1 MKHYLLPVIM
11 TLLASGCTT
20 IKEPAHVLMAGAN
33 TKVQPVVIKQ
43 VIVQPVY
50 RANGQSNN
58 MAQSM
63 LSKEEYN
70 KLFMSPYTYPYRKD
84 VNADSSVKN

>member
-20 IKEPAHVLMAGAN
+20 IQEPAHVLMAGAN

-50 RANGQSNN
+50 RGGAHTNN

-63 LSKEEYN
+63 LNKEEYN
-70 KLFMSPYTYPYRKD
+70 KIFMSPYTYPYRKN
-84 VNADSSVKN
+84 VNADNSVTN

>member
-1 MKHYLLPVIM
+1 MKHYLLPAIIAV
-11 TLLASGCTT
+11 LASGCTT
-20 IKEPAHVLMAGAN
+20 IKEPSHVLLAGAN

-50 RANGQSNN
+50 RAGGQPSN

-70 KLFMSPYTYPYRKD
+70 KLFMSPYTYPYRKN
-84 VNADSSVKN
+84 VSADNSATN

>member
-1 MKHYLLPVIM
+1 MKHYLLPVILA
-11 TLLASGCTT
+11 LLASGCTT
-20 IKEPAHVLMAGAN
+20 IQEPSHVLLAGAN

-50 RANGQSNN
+50 RAGGQPND

-70 KLFMSPYTYPYRKD
+70 KIFMSPYTYPYRKN
-84 VNADSSVKN
+84 VNADNSVTN